1 MSDATA
7 GPGHHPLVL
16 ADLLPGALVRDA
28 LLVAGAAGLTGLL
41 AQVSFHLSFTPVP
54 VTGQTLAVLLSGAAL
69 GWRRGAAAMVLYA
82 LAGVAGVPWFAG
94 HSSGYASASF
104 GYIIG
109 FMVCAALCGF
119 LAERRADRRLVT
131 SVPAMLAGEVAL
143 YAFGLTWLAIAL
155 HTGPA
160 ETISMGLTPFLIG
173 DAIKAALAAAL
184 LPAAWKLTRR

>member
-1 MSDATA
+1 VTA
-7 GPGHHPLVL
+7 RPGRHPLVL
-16 ADLLPGALVRDA
+16 ADLLPGALVRDV

-41 AQVSFHLSFTPVP
+41 AQVSFPLSFTPVP

-69 GWRRGAAAMVLYA
+69 GWLRGTAAMLVYA

-104 GYIIG
+104 GYIVG
-109 FMVCAALCGF
+109 FVVCAALCGF
-119 LAERRADRRLVT
+119 LAGRRADRRLLT

-143 YAFGLTWLAIAL
+143 YAFGLTWLAIDL

-160 ETISMGLTPFLIG
+160 ETISLGLTPFLIG
-173 DAIKAALAAAL
+173 DAIKAAIAAAL
-184 LPAAWKLTRR
+184 LPAAWTLTRR